1 MLLPNEAEYLTR
13 CLDTD
18 TRTFS
23 KPEPAVVGSLRRATC
38 REHCLSVSLYSGV
51 FTTFAGLCCFG
62 VGILTMIWST
72 QVRLSS
78 THIMILKNM
87 ASLLELPSLQLQSPS
102 SHAHS
107 AFPSS
112 SSMIIYTRY
121 ANWIWSVPPGE
132 CHFGYIHI
140 RDSAEWQ
147 PFGLFP
153 K

>member
-78 THIMILKNM
+78 THIISDHVTEKHGQPTGVAVAATTVPLITCTFCIPFFLEHDHLCRIRELNLKRP
-87 ASLLELPSLQLQSPS
+87 A
-102 SHAHS
+102 
-107 AFPSS
+107 
-112 SSMIIYTRY
+112 
-121 ANWIWSVPPGE
+121 W
-132 CHFGYIHI
+132 
-140 RDSAEWQ
+140 
-147 PFGLFP
+147 
-153 K
+153 